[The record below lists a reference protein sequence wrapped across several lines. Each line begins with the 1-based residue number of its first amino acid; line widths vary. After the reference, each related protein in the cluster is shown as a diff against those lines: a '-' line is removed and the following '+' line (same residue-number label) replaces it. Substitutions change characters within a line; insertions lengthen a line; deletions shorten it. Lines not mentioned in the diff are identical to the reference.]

1 MVGFRGYEEQNM
13 EGNQWAPKQ
22 GRDENALELLLGIS
36 GTAGDGFTTLWVYLS
51 ATEVCFLVAKR
62 GGLHMQS

>member
-13 EGNQWAPKQ
+13 EGNQRAPKW

-36 GTAGDGFTTLWVYLS
+36 GTDGDGFTTL
-51 ATEVCFLVAKR
+51 
-62 GGLHMQS
+62 

>member
-13 EGNQWAPKQ
+13 EGNQRAPKW

-36 GTAGDGFTTLWVYLS
+36 GTAGDGFTTL
-51 ATEVCFLVAKR
+51 
-62 GGLHMQS
+62 